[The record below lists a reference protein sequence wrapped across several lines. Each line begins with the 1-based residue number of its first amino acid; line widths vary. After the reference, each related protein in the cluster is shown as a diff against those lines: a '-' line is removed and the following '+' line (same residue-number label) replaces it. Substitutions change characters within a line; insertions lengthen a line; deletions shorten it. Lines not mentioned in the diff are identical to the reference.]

1 MRMNEEIPGYSLREI
16 GIEVPESLIAQYP
29 SERRERS
36 RLLIYGV
43 RSGRIIDDRFYN
55 LKEYIQPTDC
65 IVYNDA
71 KVINAR
77 LRGHKLPT
85 GARIEILLLNQRSD
99 TEWDCLIRP
108 ARRVKAETEIAIE
121 ADSTAG
127 LSIMVREVLGDG
139 KFRVRFSE
147 AIRYED
153 LKTVGTIPLPK
164 YIRRPSEEIDDIR
177 YQTVFSK
184 KYGAVASPTAG
195 LHFTERAVREIRQKG
210 ALWVP
215 LTLHVDWGT
224 FRPVREED
232 YRLHKI
238 HKEEYEISL
247 ESAERVNR
255 SIEENRRVLCVGTTS
270 VRALESAAVE
280 TGVPD
285 KWVVREG
292 RSATDLYIYPGY
304 RFRVAEGMITNFHLP
319 DSTLILLVMAFA
331 GVEGIRKVYQH
342 AVDEEYRFFSYGDAM
357 LLLKD

>member
-1 MRMNEEIPGYSLREI
+1 MRMNEEISGHSLRAI
-16 GIEVPESLIAQYP
+16 GIVVPENLIAQYP

-36 RLLIYGV
+36 RLLVYGV

-55 LKEYIQPTDC
+55 LKKYIKRTDC

-71 KVINAR
+71 RVINAR
-77 LRGHKLPT
+77 LKGHKLPT
-85 GARIEILLLNQRSD
+85 GARIEILLLNKKSD

-108 ARRVKAETEIAIE
+108 ARRVKKETEIAIE
-121 ADSTAG
+121 TDSRMG
-127 LSIMVREVLGDG
+127 LSITVLEIKGDG

-147 AIRYED
+147 TIGYED
-153 LKTVGTIPLPK
+153 LKKVGTIPLPK
-164 YIRRPSEEIDDIR
+164 YIRRPTEESDDIR

-195 LHFTERAVREIRQKG
+195 LHFTESAVREIRQKG

-238 HKEEYEISL
+238 HKEEYEIPP
-247 ESAERVNR
+247 ECAERVNR

-285 KWVVREG
+285 KYIVRKG
-292 RSATDLYIYPGY
+292 RGETDLYIYPGY

-331 GVEGIRKVYQH
+331 GVEGIRKVYRH
-342 AVDEEYRFFSYGDAM
+342 AVDKEYRFFSYGDAM